1 MWYGTKQRDPQYNQ
15 SAWYYDAGN
24 LPVSAHYIST
34 DTVLYLIQRLP
45 CSVQSGIHTDTTN
58 FLYQTF
64 IMSSTNW

>member
-34 DTVLYLIQRLP
+34 NTVLDPIQRLP
-45 CSVQSGIHTDTTN
+45 CSVHSGIHTDTTN
-58 FLYQTF
+58 FLY
-64 IMSSTNW
+64 

>member
-15 SAWYYDAGN
+15 SAWYNDDGN

-34 DTVLYLIQRLP
+34 NTVLDLIQRLP
-45 CSVQSGIHTDTTN
+45 CSVHSSIHTDTTN
-58 FLYQTF
+58 FLYQSF